1 MNAQASPVRVVSP
14 SRPSPVPS
22 VRTTVPEAMPAPA
35 FFLPREPFP
44 PLLTGILAMITGIA
58 IAYGLTIAV
67 PTSNA
72 YTLRKVERS
81 ILQER
86 TRQESLVSRKAS
98 LELLPHMLQRGKA
111 IGVHQPMPVSLVLEP
126 RP

>member
-1 MNAQASPVRVVSP
+1 MNAQASPVHVVSP
-14 SRPSPVPS
+14 SRPAPVPS
-22 VRTTVPEAMPAPA
+22 VRTTVPKAVPKPAL
-35 FFLPREPFP
+35 FLPREPFP
-44 PLLTGILAMITGIA
+44 PFLTAILAMFTGIA
-58 IAYGLTIAV
+58 IAYGLTIAI

-98 LELLPHMLQRGKA
+98 LELLPHMLQRGKTM
-111 IGVHQPMPVSLVLEP
+111 GVDQPLPVSLVLEP